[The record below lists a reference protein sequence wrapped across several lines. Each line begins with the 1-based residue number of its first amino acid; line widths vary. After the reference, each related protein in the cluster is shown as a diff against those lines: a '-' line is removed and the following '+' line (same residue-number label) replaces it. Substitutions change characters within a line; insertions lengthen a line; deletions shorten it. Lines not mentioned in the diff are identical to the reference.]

1 MESNPGK
8 DAMKVAEMTTED
20 LEYYIKSVD
29 RAATGFERTDS
40 NFERRSTVD
49 KMLPHTIICSEKEK
63 RHPLFINRETILL
76 RCQYPKQPVANPIK
90 VPITSFAETKKLILE
105 FIWTLKGLWVAQT
118 VEQ

>member
-63 RHPLFINRETILL
+63 SIGVKDF
-76 RCQYPKQPVANPIK
+76 
-90 VPITSFAETKKLILE
+90 
-105 FIWTLKGLWVAQT
+105 T
-118 VEQ
+118 VVSHLNLQ